1 MEEFGFKV
9 LRGTYEDWQTYLA
22 KYEEEYGE
30 PYIPEEG
37 KLVAVGFED
46 EQTGEIFF
54 KLKIGNGNTEF
65 NDLPY
70 TDKIADSGMT
80 IDEIVETLDTKQDKL
95 NAGDGI
101 IIETSTGP
109 NMFNIEDSFKSVLTP
124 TGTTEENQ
132 DYITSNY
139 IKVKANTT
147 YVVSN
152 NYRELKEIAVA
163 LYDTDK
169 HFLEYKSSTGT
180 IVNNGFQYY
189 RFNTTEDGYLR
200 FTVYG
205 TNTKIMLNKGTT
217 YLPYEDYVEIEN
229 TISAV
234 GGSSGGSINY
244 HTNVTNKP
252 KINGVEIDGNLTS
265 DDLGLQRKYGWETIL
280 DEDISSDSSSNY
292 YNRNLVNNTSNTYRK
307 IRVKILIES
316 LNDIS
321 WISIFNVLSDNSSW
335 KYWCSDNL
343 TLSTSD
349 KKVSIVSVF
358 DFESSC
364 VASYFYRTQSS
375 NLQETFNR
383 TFATYD
389 EEKYVGIQ
397 VMLNGPSGGAVPY
410 LDTTRLIVEGIRY

>member
-80 IDEIVETLDTKQDKL
+80 VDEIVETLDTKQDKL

-124 TGTTEENQ
+124 TGTTKENQ

-147 YVVSN
+147 YVISN
-152 NYRELKEIAVA
+152 NYREFKEIAVA
-163 LYDTDK
+163 LYDTNK
-169 HFLEYKSSTGT
+169 HFIEYKSNTGT
-180 IVNNGFQYY
+180 SVNNGFQYY
-189 RFNTTEDGYLR
+189 RFNATQDGYLR

-244 HTNVTNKP
+244 HTNVTSKP
-252 KINGVEIDGNLTS
+252 KVNGVELDGNLTS
-265 DDLGLQRKYGWETIL
+265 DDLGLQSKREWETIL
-280 DEDISSDSSSNY
+280 TRDISDSSTDSYYDFNIFTDTNDEYKKIRMRLTMESNTTGHMSSSSNAIY
-292 YNRNLVNNTSNTYRK
+292 IDNYMIASSTCPAGAALEEHKGLDTYVIFDFENCVCIDDVGLITTNNIKHNNTK
-307 IRVKILIES
+307 
-316 LNDIS
+316 
-321 WISIFNVLSDNSSW
+321 
-335 KYWCSDNL
+335 
-343 TLSTSD
+343 
-349 KKVSIVSVF
+349 VSVF
-358 DFESSC
+358 PKMNNNK
-364 VASYFYRTQSS
+364 QLG
-375 NLQETFNR
+375 LQIYSAYPLVFDN
-383 TFATYD
+383 AT
-389 EEKYVGIQ
+389 
-397 VMLNGPSGGAVPY
+397 
-410 LDTTRLIVEGIRY
+410 LIVEGMRW